1 MSDLTNRDTK
11 TLQLALLLAL
21 TCHCTVPCK
30 RLRGFSTC
38 RSAPVVK
45 GGAAAEYMQPKISLK
60 CKLNT
65 NINNLGCF
73 IEIAKNCGKFY
84 LHTDFD

>member
-30 RLRGFSTC
+30 RLRGSPPAALHLLLKVELQLNIGNPKFHPNVNST
-38 RSAPVVK
+38 
-45 GGAAAEYMQPKISLK
+45 
-60 CKLNT
+60 
-65 NINNLGCF
+65 
-73 IEIAKNCGKFY
+73 EI
-84 LHTDFD
+84 